1 MATAVRPRRGDG
13 AAVNIT
19 TPLLFFGGVFIG
31 AAMTARVIQGEMEP
45 EDWMILV
52 AGIINLVGAALLA

>member
-1 MATAVRPRRGDG
+1 M
-13 AAVNIT
+13 NIT